1 MKKTLLIAILLLAA
15 GGLSG
20 CSFAYEEYHSHPRPH
35 RVVMAPPP
43 VRVVEVVPVPP
54 HHPGPRRHRRW

>member
-1 MKKTLLIAILLLAA
+1 MKKTLLIAILVLAA

-20 CSFAYEEYHSHPRPH
+20 CSFAYEEYRTCRAPRH
-35 RVVMAPPP
+35 VVVAPPP

-54 HHPGPRRHRRW
+54 HHPRPRRHRHW